1 MTSRA
6 SPEPGAKTWVPGPT
20 LAPRVW
26 PGLSVLVCP
35 MDTCIL
41 GRTAQK
47 PGWDG
52 QQGAGVG
59 GGGCAWLLRKWVGPK
74 VAPGGFGSG
83 TCPSVLRSLA
93 K

>member
-26 PGLSVLVCP
+26 PGLNVLVCP
-35 MDTCIL
+35 MDTCVL
-41 GRTAQK
+41 LAGPTETGV
-47 PGWDG
+47 GW
-52 QQGAGVG
+52 GAGVG
-59 GGGCAWLLRKWVGPK
+59 GGGCAWLLRKWVGLK
-74 VAPGGFGSG
+74 VAPGGFGSE